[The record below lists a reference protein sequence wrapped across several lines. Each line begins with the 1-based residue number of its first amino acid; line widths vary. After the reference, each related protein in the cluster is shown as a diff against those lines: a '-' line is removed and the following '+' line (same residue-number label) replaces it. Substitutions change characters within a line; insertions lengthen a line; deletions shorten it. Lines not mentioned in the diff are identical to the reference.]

1 MRKTRRMKKK
11 IMSRSMLCKITVLHW
26 IFYRMLV
33 IRSRKMLGKS
43 MRMKMMMIIISLWET
58 RKRNRKKRMEMR
70 KKCDKRMILLLFLSL
85 INQYV

>member
-26 IFYRMLV
+26 IFYRMIV
-33 IRSRKMLGKS
+33 IRSREMLGKS
-43 MRMKMMMIIISLWET
+43 MRMMMMIIISLWGT

-70 KKCDKRMILLLFLSL
+70 KKCDERMILLLFLSL